1 MLIYNVTTQISHQ
14 IHEAWVAWMK
24 EKHIPE
30 VMTKGCFTRFQF
42 VRLLDIDESE
52 SVTYATQ
59 YYADSKA
66 AYSRYVELYA
76 DALREDALKSWG
88 NHAIDFRSLMQ
99 IV

>member
-1 MLIYNVTTQISHQ
+1 MFIYNVTTQVSLQ
-14 IHEAWVAWMK
+14 IHEAWVAWMQ

-88 NHAIDFRSLMQ
+88 NHAIGFRSLMQ